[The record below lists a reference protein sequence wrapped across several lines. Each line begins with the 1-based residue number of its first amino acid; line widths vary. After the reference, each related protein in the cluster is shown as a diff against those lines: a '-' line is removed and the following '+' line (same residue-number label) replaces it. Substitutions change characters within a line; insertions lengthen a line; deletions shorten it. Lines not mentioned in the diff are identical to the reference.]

1 MTEPDTAPTGDED
14 PAPDE
19 PDLGELPD
27 AVDDPA
33 EAVEGAAIDEDE
45 DPGEAQPDDPYADS
59 DGTDVVTPAASD

>member
-1 MTEPDTAPTGDED
+1 MTDPQPDPVEE

-33 EAVEGAAIDEDE
+33 EATEGAAIDEDE